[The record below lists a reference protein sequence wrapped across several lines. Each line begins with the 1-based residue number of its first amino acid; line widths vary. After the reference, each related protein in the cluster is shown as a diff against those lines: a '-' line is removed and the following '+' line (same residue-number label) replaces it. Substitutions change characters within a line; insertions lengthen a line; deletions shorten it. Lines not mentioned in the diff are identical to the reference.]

1 MARKK
6 EKIRVDLELP
16 KDDNT
21 QSTFV
26 AILLIGMLMGIVSS
40 VSYTHLTLPPTPFV

>member
-1 MARKK
+1 MMARKK

-26 AILLIGMLMGIVSS
+26 AIL
-40 VSYTHLTLPPTPFV
+40 